1 MAVSIYKLISCR
13 WSAAAWILKQNTC
26 VQHPSGARS
35 TLWCQAA
42 VGSGYRGLY
51 ASHVQKQLLPN
62 EADIIC
68 PSVLELFIRC
78 LTSATKLLIPS
89 ALICRVTKPLISN
102 FWKIV
107 TFFLTLFH
115 TLQMTLEAH
124 SRLSSRRDQF
134 GPTEWEIK
142 AAELDWLQ
150 QKYSPADLLGQ
161 EMSPC
166 TGDPIFKH
174 NKNIHSMDTSCCIG
188 SSSSQSTSAQHPKT
202 KGYCNPGPWPHVML
216 QLESKHSK
224 DSRVAKS

>member
-1 MAVSIYKLISCR
+1 MAVSIYKLIRCR

-89 ALICRVTKPLISN
+89 ALICRVTKPAHFKFLEDCYI
-102 FWKIV
+102 
-107 TFFLTLFH
+107 FFNTSTLFKW
-115 TLQMTLEAH
+115 LW
-124 SRLSSRRDQF
+124 RLTA
-134 GPTEWEIK
+134 GW
-142 AAELDWLQ
+142 AAEEINLAPQNEKLKQQNWIDFSKNTALQ
-150 QKYSPADLLGQ
+150 TFWGRRCHLALEIPPSSTIKTYTAWTHPAALAPAQARAPVLSIPKQRDTATQGH
-161 EMSPC
+161 
-166 TGDPIFKH
+166 DP
-174 NKNIHSMDTSCCIG
+174 M
-188 SSSSQSTSAQHPKT
+188 
-202 KGYCNPGPWPHVML
+202 
-216 QLESKHSK
+216 
-224 DSRVAKS
+224 

>member
-174 NKNIHSMDTSCCIG
+174 NKKHT
-188 SSSSQSTSAQHPKT
+188 QH
-202 KGYCNPGPWPHVML
+202 GHMLLHWL
-216 QLESKHSK
+216 QLKPEHQCSASQNKGVLQP
-224 DSRVAKS
+224 RAMTPCNAATWEQTQQR